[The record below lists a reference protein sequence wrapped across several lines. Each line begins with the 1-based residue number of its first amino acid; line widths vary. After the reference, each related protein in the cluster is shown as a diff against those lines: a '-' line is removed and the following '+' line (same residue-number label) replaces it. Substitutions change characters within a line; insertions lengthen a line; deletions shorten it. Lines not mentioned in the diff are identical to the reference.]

1 MYFDFVSL
9 INKYSTSFRVI
20 SSSATTYD
28 SKGDEV
34 HTEEEKELTGAII
47 NIGDNKI
54 YQSTGTLTSMDKYL
68 FVFEPLPLTE
78 TKVIHRGSVYRV
90 ENQVENAEF
99 TGVYKYTLKYISA
112 FGKEAW

>member
-20 SSSATTYD
+20 LSSATTYD

-34 HTEEEKELTGAII
+34 HAEEEKELTGAII
-47 NIGDNKI
+47 SIGDNKI

-78 TKVIHRGSVYRV
+78 TKVIHKGLVYRV
-90 ENQVENAEF
+90 ENQIENAEF
-99 TGVYKYTLKYISA
+99 TGVYQYTLKYISA
-112 FGKEAW
+112 FGKED

>member
-34 HTEEEKELTGAII
+34 HAEEEKKLTGAII
-47 NIGDNKI
+47 SISDNKI

-68 FVFEPLPLTE
+68 FVFEPLPLTK

-99 TGVYKYTLKYISA
+99 TGVYQYTLKYISA
-112 FGKEAW
+112 FGKED

>member
-34 HTEEEKELTGAII
+34 HAEEKKELTGPII
-47 NIGDNKI
+47 SMVENKI
-54 YQSTGTLTSMDKYL
+54 NQSTG
-68 FVFEPLPLTE
+68 
-78 TKVIHRGSVYRV
+78 H
-90 ENQVENAEF
+90 
-99 TGVYKYTLKYISA
+99 
-112 FGKEAW
+112 